1 MNLKRVRRLKKGAD
15 KPGAVIYWMSRDQR
29 VYDNWAFIF
38 AQELAL
44 KENRP
49 LAVVFCLVPSFL
61 NASYRQYAF
70 MLKGLK
76 ETENELKLYNIPFH
90 ILTGEPADVLV
101 KFMSKMK
108 IAAVVTDFDPLRI
121 KRKWRDDVA
130 SKTEAY
136 IFEADAHNIVPCW
149 AASAK
154 QEFAAY
160 TFRPRVTRLL
170 AEFLEEYPLPVKMP
184 GNTFPLQKEINWNK
198 IEKSLDA
205 DYSVK
210 EAGWLTP
217 GEGEALRT
225 LNVFIE
231 TKAAL
236 YTENRNNPNKDAQSN
251 LSPYLH
257 FGQIASQRIALNMG
271 SFVTNPGITE
281 SFLEE
286 LIVRKE
292 LSDNFCYYNENYDS
306 FNGFPSW
313 AQHTLNEH
321 RNDARECF
329 YTAEEFEKAATH
341 DSLWNAAQMEMV
353 TTGKMHGYLRMYWAK
368 KILEWTPTP
377 EEALDISI
385 YLNDKYS
392 LDGRD
397 PNGYTGIAWSIGG
410 VHDRGW
416 GERKVYG
423 KIRYMSQYGCR
434 KKFDAQSYINKFLG
448 K

>member
-1 MNLKRVRRLKKGAD
+1 MNLKRVRVLKEGTN

-44 KENRP
+44 KQKRP
-49 LAVVFCLVPSFL
+49 LAVVFCLVPAFL
-61 NASYRQYAF
+61 DAAYRQYAF

-76 ETENELKLYNIPFH
+76 EAENELRLYNVPFH
-90 ILTGEPADVLV
+90 ILTGEPKDVLV
-101 KFMSKMK
+101 KFISKMNA
-108 IAAVVTDFDPLRI
+108 AAVVTDFDPLRI
-121 KRKWRDDVA
+121 KRKWKNEVA
-130 SKTEAY
+130 SKTDVHIYEV
-136 IFEADAHNIVPCW
+136 DAHNIVPCW
-149 AASAK
+149 VASTK

-160 TFRPRVTRLL
+160 TFRPKINRHL
-170 AEFLEEYPLPVKMP
+170 AEFLEDFPLPVKMP
-184 GNTFPLQKEINWNK
+184 ENTFPMQKEIDWSK
-198 IEKSLDA
+198 IEKSLKI

-210 EAGWLTP
+210 EADWLTP

-236 YTENRNNPNKDAQSN
+236 YTEERNNPNKNVQSN

-257 FGQIASQRIALNMG
+257 FGQIASQRVALNMG

-281 SFLEE
+281 AFLEE

-292 LSDNFCYYNENYDS
+292 LADNFCCYNENYDS
-306 FNGFPSW
+306 FDGFPEW
-313 AQHTLNEH
+313 AKYTLNEH
-321 RNDARECF
+321 RADPRECI
-329 YTAEEFEKAATH
+329 YSLEEFEKAHTH
-341 DSLWNAAQMEMV
+341 DNLWNAAQIEMV

-368 KILEWTPTP
+368 KILEWTTGP
-377 EEALDISI
+377 EEAMKIAV

-434 KKFDAQSYINKFLG
+434 RKFDAKSYINKYLG
-448 K
+448 E